1 LLQAG
6 GLDLLTL
13 DSLYNEAHL
22 RAQQNASYNP
32 WETNPASG
40 PVMQQPMYDPFYAS
54 NPIAAARSVQ
64 MAAME
69 QQQHAFM
76 LQQQQQQQQQQQ
88 MMMMTA
94 QQQQQASSNPFANPY
109 MHAGAHP
116 YGAGVQLHA
125 GNAYTGTGMM

>member
-1 LLQAG
+1 
-6 GLDLLTL
+6 
-13 DSLYNEAHL
+13 
-22 RAQQNASYNP
+22 
-32 WETNPASG
+32 
-40 PVMQQPMYDPFYAS
+40 MQQPMYNPFYAS
-54 NPIAAARSVQ
+54 NPIATARSVQ

-76 LQQQQQQQQQQQ
+76 LQQQQQQQEQQQ
-88 MMMMTA
+88 MMMMMA